1 MTTKTR
7 LNLLTSNNQTA
18 MLLVGPGRAL
28 TLPELHQEIQ
38 QVLKHKFGLKHLDTF
53 CLVSG
58 KELELAD
65 LQNNLTICVSSSASK
80 ATFDVSKRLAR
91 QDPSALCEC
100 EIRVIGQEFSQPHV
114 VSSLSRFAQ
123 MPGVVSVLALP
134 DLSAAVP
141 CPVGTSVTVSGRLY
155 PSWIGTD
162 IGCGISLLKL
172 KAKSLGSVDK
182 LIQRL
187 SASYTDKWSAEGQ
200 ARAFRERFMT
210 TALPPDAGVCME
222 EHDDTFGS
230 IGAGN
235 HFCELQECHATGE
248 LYLAVHSGSRSLGVA
263 LSEKMALLCEG
274 ELDIARCLA
283 LQRVGMEW
291 ARLNRLAIAKRVV
304 DLILPAH
311 GGARFDSTEDDAF
324 EPVLDVC
331 HNFIQPA
338 PESTYIHRKG
348 AIPTDLGPVLIPG
361 SRGTN
366 SYLVVAPPTSEL
378 NSLPHGAGRR
388 YTKADA
394 EKKFSTRASHQ
405 EQQKHVICNDKK
417 LLAQEAPGAYKDIDE
432 IMHLL
437 VSAGHVAVLQVF
449 RPLLTLKYNG
459 I

>member
-18 MLLVGPGRAL
+18 MLLVAAGRTP
-28 TLPELHQEIQ
+28 TLLELHKEIQ
-38 QVLKHKFGLKHLDTF
+38 QVLKHKFGLKNLDTF

-58 KELELAD
+58 KELELGD
-65 LQNNLTICVSSSASK
+65 LQNNLTICVSSSSSK
-80 ATFDVSKRLAR
+80 ATFDISKRLAR

-100 EIRVIGQEFSQPHV
+100 EIRVIGQEFSQPQV

-141 CPVGTSVTVSGRLY
+141 CPVGTSVTVNGRLY

-162 IGCGISLLKL
+162 IGCGVSLLKF

-187 SASYTDKWSAEGQ
+187 SASYTDKWSAVEQ

-210 TALPPDAGVCME
+210 TALPLGVDVCLE

-283 LQRVGMEW
+283 LQQVGMEW

-304 DLILPAH
+304 DLMLPPNS
-311 GGARFDSTEDDAF
+311 ARFSSKEDDAF
-324 EPVLDVC
+324 DLVLDVC
-331 HNFIQPA
+331 HNFIQSA
-338 PESTYIHRKG
+338 PESMYIHRKG

-366 SYLVVAPPTSEL
+366 SYMVAATSEL

-394 EKKFSTRASHQ
+394 EKKFSTQANHQ
-405 EQQKHVICNDKK
+405 EQQKHGTSLCCCKCFD
-417 LLAQEAPGAYKDIDE
+417 PC
-432 IMHLL
+432 
-437 VSAGHVAVLQVF
+437 S
-449 RPLLTLKYNG
+449 R
-459 I
+459 